1 MKRIIL
7 ICSGGMSTSF
17 LVSKMHAAAAA
28 EAFECEIEAYG
39 MAAVDAVIPA
49 ADVVLLGP
57 QIRYYQEKLLRRFP
71 NKPIAAIDM
80 HDYGCMNGQAVLK
93 QAKTLMKLK

>member
-17 LVSKMHAAAAA
+17 LVSKMHAAAVA

-39 MAAVDAVIPA
+39 MAAADAVIPA

>member
-39 MAAVDAVIPA
+39 MAAADAVIPA

-57 QIRYYQEKLLRRFP
+57 QIDPELLHFSYKRFLENKLREAFDFTGTTLRIIAREKT
-71 NKPIAAIDM
+71 
-80 HDYGCMNGQAVLK
+80 Q
-93 QAKTLMKLK
+93 

>member
-28 EAFECEIEAYG
+28 EAFECEIEALSL
-39 MAAVDAVIPA
+39 IHI
-49 ADVVLLGP
+49 LQSL
-57 QIRYYQEKLLRRFP
+57 I
-71 NKPIAAIDM
+71 
-80 HDYGCMNGQAVLK
+80 LK
-93 QAKTLMKLK
+93 AEALCGNN